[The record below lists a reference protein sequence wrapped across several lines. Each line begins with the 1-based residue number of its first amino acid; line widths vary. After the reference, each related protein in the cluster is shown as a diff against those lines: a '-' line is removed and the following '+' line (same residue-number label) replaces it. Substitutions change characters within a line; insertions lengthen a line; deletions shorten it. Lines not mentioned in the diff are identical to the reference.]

1 MLRPLITNQT
11 MSFKSRCLFGTL
23 SLCLM
28 ACAGIQPRYHTVER
42 GETVTRLAKAYA
54 IPATDIELANRTL
67 LSDGLQPGE
76 KLYIPFE
83 SSPDWDK
90 EFYDEPSRE
99 AAPEIQIA
107 ALKVPFVWP
116 VRGPISSK
124 FGKRYMQGRGK
135 HFHEGLDIA
144 AKKGTPVKAARSGHV
159 VYATNRIGGYGNMVI
174 VQHQDS
180 LSTVYAHLTKMNV
193 KKGQYVARGQ
203 QVGTVG
209 RTGRSTGHH
218 LHFEVRA
225 ARRPVD
231 PYPLLQRQYASKQ

>member
-1 MLRPLITNQT
+1 MLRPLIRKPMNL
-11 MSFKSRCLFGTL
+11 KSRCLFASV
-23 SLCLM
+23 SLCLL

-42 GETVTRLAKAYA
+42 GETVSRLAKAYA
-54 IPATDIELANRTL
+54 LPAAEIEAANREL
-67 LSDGLQPGE
+67 LSEGLRPGD

-83 SSPDWDK
+83 MSPDWDK
-90 EFYDEPSRE
+90 EFYEEPSRE
-99 AAPEIQIA
+99 EAPEIQIA

-116 VRGPISSK
+116 VRGPISSR
-124 FGKRYMQGRGK
+124 FGKRYLRGRGK

-144 AKKGTPVKAARSGHV
+144 APKGTPVKAARSGHV

-180 LSTVYAHLTKMNV
+180 LSTVYAHLTKMLV

-203 QVGTVG
+203 KVGTVG

-231 PYPLLQRQYASKQ
+231 PFPLLQRQYASKR